1 MLWSLSVMPGIPKG
15 IKSVLVRLYIVA
27 LVYVETSVTLIY
39 VWVSVR
45 QELLR
50 VLYPKEFVNLYK
62 CGYFLA
68 RAYSDTTV

>member
-39 VWVSVR
+39 VLGIC
-45 QELLR
+45 E
-50 VLYPKEFVNLYK
+50 
-62 CGYFLA
+62 A
-68 RAYSDTTV
+68 RASQSSLPQRVCKFVQMWLFFG